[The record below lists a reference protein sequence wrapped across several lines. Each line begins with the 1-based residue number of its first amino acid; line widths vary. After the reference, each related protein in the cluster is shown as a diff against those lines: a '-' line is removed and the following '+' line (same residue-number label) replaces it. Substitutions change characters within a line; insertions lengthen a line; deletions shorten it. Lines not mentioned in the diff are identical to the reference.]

1 MTMRANVFCLL
12 LLGSAAI
19 VPARADDAPRPAVL
33 ERTDAF
39 DRAYAASFYEFD
51 ACGDGLAGRIYR
63 NALVEKLKQCP
74 FSAPAKQRFQIK
86 AAAQRRKSSQ
96 VMAKL
101 IEDNGGLPTRLEGM
115 TRSCHEQ
122 MDSPEYRLVRSR
134 LDEYSAGKLASE
146 AIVAQP
152 CDAAE
157 ITP

>member
-1 MTMRANVFCLL
+1 MKSPPWPITSRRWDQGQNKGMTMRANVFCLL

-86 AAAQRRKSSQ
+86 AAAQRRNP
-96 VMAKL
+96 A
-101 IEDNGGLPTRLEGM
+101 
-115 TRSCHEQ
+115 
-122 MDSPEYRLVRSR
+122 
-134 LDEYSAGKLASE
+134 
-146 AIVAQP
+146 
-152 CDAAE
+152 
-157 ITP
+157 